1 MVRDSIG
8 ENGGRSDQPG
18 RSKWNGRRPPSSQRY
33 VHAVAERGATSGRGY
48 WYVLPAAWTDGRT
61 VSLELITPICC
72 ASRGSRRTG
81 TVLSAPGINGDPRGR
96 LVGRGRAH
104 RHSVGAGRLP
114 TRRLTY
120 GYNKS
125 TRSLME
131 MKMHDPCVRACLRS
145 MRRSLIE
152 LSSRR
157 RSTTPY
163 CLHMRPVERQRQR
176 EARTRAPRTHV
187 RTYNYKKAT
196 VGALMWT
203 FMATMLLLCLWSGR
217 GFAACMAENSTAC
230 IVPCPCSAVQ
240 AARSRFDQRVWWY
253 HALCRHR
260 DRRYSSYDSS
270 FLTLFLRMK

>member
-1 MVRDSIG
+1 MERAAPAQQPAVRA
-8 ENGGRSDQPG
+8 RS
-18 RSKWNGRRPPSSQRY
+18 RR
-33 VHAVAERGATSGRGY
+33 ERGDERTWLLARSMSFRQH
-48 WYVLPAAWTDGRT
+48 ARRRT

-72 ASRGSRRTG
+72 ATRGSRR

-104 RHSVGAGRLP
+104 RHSVGADCQRVDWRTGTTSQLGVWWRWKCMI
-114 TRRLTY
+114 RAY
-120 GYNKS
+120 
-125 TRSLME
+125 
-131 MKMHDPCVRACLRS
+131 VRACLRS

-152 LSSRR
+152 LSSRS